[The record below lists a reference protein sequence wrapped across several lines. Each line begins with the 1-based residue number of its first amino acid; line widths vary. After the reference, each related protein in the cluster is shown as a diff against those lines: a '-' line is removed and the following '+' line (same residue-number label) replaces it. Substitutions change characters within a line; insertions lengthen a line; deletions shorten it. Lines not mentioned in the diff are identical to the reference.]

1 MKNVCFVVASPL
13 SVNAFLQ
20 SHLHALADRY
30 HVSLCVNAEKSG
42 FQLRID
48 PRVEV
53 LHFDIRRPI
62 SPWRDLFALLA
73 LWRLFRRRRFDLVH
87 SLTPKAGLLAMVAA
101 CAARVPNRVHIF
113 TGQVWANRRGVSRSL
128 FRHIDML
135 IARCATVV
143 MADSDSQRRFLE
155 AEGVVSHGVTRVAGH
170 GSVCGV
176 DSQRFRPDSQLRAE
190 VRATLGV
197 PPDACVFLFLGRINR
212 DKGVLDLAAAFAELG
227 RSRPDAWLWMVGPD
241 EENLRFEMVRIL
253 GSCAARVCWVGPTSE
268 PERYFSA
275 ADVLTLPSYREGF
288 GAVVIEA
295 AAAGIPAIASRI
307 YGLIDAVE
315 EGVTGLLFPA
325 GDAAGLGAMMK
336 ILLDQ
341 PGMRRKSG
349 ARARERALR
358 DFSPAILSQAW
369 CDLYAE
375 LLPQPLRPS

>member
-1 MKNVCFVVASPL
+1 MKNVCFVLASPL

-30 HVSLCVNAEKSG
+30 HVSLCVNTENSG
-42 FQLRID
+42 VQLRID

-53 LHFDIRRPI
+53 LHLDIRRPI
-62 SPWRDLFALLA
+62 SPLRDLFALLA

-101 CAARVPNRVHIF
+101 CVARVPNRVHIF
-113 TGQVWANRRGVSRSL
+113 TGQVWVTRSGVSRSL
-128 FRHIDML
+128 FRQIDRL

-155 AEGVVSHGVTRVAGH
+155 AEGVVNQGITRVAGH

-176 DSQRFRPDSQLRAE
+176 DSQRFRPDPQLRAE
-190 VRATLGV
+190 VRAALGV
-197 PPDACVFLFLGRINR
+197 PPEACVFLFLGRINR
-212 DKGVLDLAAAFAELG
+212 DKGVLDLATAFAELG

-241 EENLRFEMVRIL
+241 EECLRSEMACIL
-253 GSCAARVCWVGPTSE
+253 GPSAARVCWVGSTTE

-315 EGVTGLLFPA
+315 EGLTGLLFPA

-341 PGMRRKSG
+341 PGMRGELG

-358 DFSPAILSQAW
+358 DFSPASLGQAW
-369 CDLYAE
+369 CDLYAG
-375 LLPQPLRPS
+375 LLP